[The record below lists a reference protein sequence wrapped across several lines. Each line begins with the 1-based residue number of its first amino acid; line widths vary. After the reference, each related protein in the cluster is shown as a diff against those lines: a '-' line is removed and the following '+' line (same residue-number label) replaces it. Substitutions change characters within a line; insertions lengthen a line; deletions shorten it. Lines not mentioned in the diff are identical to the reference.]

1 MHISIFLF
9 LFFRSLIP
17 LTIVIWNSNNNNTLL
32 NLVADHFPRL
42 ESKEIGPDIQK
53 WIGIHMSL
61 KANGRILMWMLLK
74 DEDRTFS

>member
-32 NLVADHFPRL
+32 NLVANQFPRL

-53 WIGIHMSL
+53 
-61 KANGRILMWMLLK
+61 
-74 DEDRTFS
+74 